1 VRAAWRLTASFDAV
15 LSVVLAPACV
25 ACGTLLEHP
34 TRGPVCDACWQS
46 IRPLTPPLCECCGDP
61 LPSWRVISVP
71 MARCPRCRRSRR
83 LVDRAQAVGAYD
95 GALRAVV
102 HALKYE
108 GRRSLA
114 RPLAKMM
121 HDRCVAMLEGA
132 DCLVP
137 VPLHPSRRRARGFNQ
152 ALDLARHLSAGGLP
166 VCQALRRARA
176 TPTQTGLPAA
186 LRHRNMRH
194 AFAPTWWRA
203 RPGLL
208 RGASVV
214 LVDDVSTTGATLEA
228 CARVLKE
235 IGVREVRAVTAA
247 RVVMPPR

>member
-1 VRAAWRLTASFDAV
+1 MRYAWRFAAGFDAV
-15 LSVVLAPACV
+15 LSVVLAPSCA

-34 TRGPVCDACWQS
+34 TRGPVCGACWQS

-71 MARCPRCRRSRR
+71 MAMCPRCRRGRR
-83 LVDRAQAVGAYD
+83 FVDRARAVGAYD

-114 RPLAKMM
+114 KPLANLMRE
-121 HDRCVAMLEGA
+121 RCAAMLDGA

-137 VPLHPSRRRARGFNQ
+137 VPLHRSRRRARGFNQ
-152 ALDLARHLSAGGLP
+152 ALDLARHLGACGLP
-166 VCQALRRARA
+166 VRQALRRARA

-186 LRHRNMRH
+186 QRHRNMRH
-194 AFAPTWWRA
+194 AFASSWRA
-203 RPGLL
+203 RPIH
-208 RGASVV
+208 GAIVV
-214 LVDDVSTTGATLEA
+214 LVDDVSTTGATIEA

-235 IGVREVRAVTAA
+235 LGVREVRAVTAA

>member
-1 VRAAWRLTASFDAV
+1 MRPLAVLDAV
-15 LSVVLAPACV
+15 LSVVLAPSCA
-25 ACGTLLEHP
+25 ACGELLEHP
-34 TRGPVCDACWQS
+34 TRGPVCDPCWQS
-46 IRPLTPPLCECCGDP
+46 VRLLTPPLCECCGDP

-71 MARCPRCRRSRR
+71 MARCPRCRRGHR
-83 LVDRAQAVGAYD
+83 LVDRALSAGAYD

-114 RPLAKMM
+114 KPLGTLMRS
-121 HDRCVAMLEGA
+121 RCAAMLEGA

-137 VPLHPSRRRARGFNQ
+137 VPLHFSRRRARGFNQ
-152 ALDLARHLSAGGLP
+152 ALDLARRLGQEGLP
-166 VCQALRRARA
+166 VRQALRRVRA
-176 TPTQTGLPAA
+176 TATQTGLPASQ
-186 LRHRNMRH
+186 RHRNMRH
-194 AFAPTWWRA
+194 AFAPAWRT
-203 RPGLL
+203 PPL
-208 RGASVV
+208 RGAIAV

-235 IGVREVRAVTAA
+235 TGVREVRAVTAA